1 MRKEGSENLTF
12 TERIESKRQRGGV
25 EGHLRSL
32 CELMA
37 EWSGG
42 RDSEKTDIAKCNKG

>member
-25 EGHLRSL
+25 EVHLRSL

-37 EWSGG
+37 EWRGG
-42 RDSEKTDIAKCNKG
+42 ERVKNATKDREL